1 MTAVALQSGEHNEA
15 GSLDRLQRALIDG
28 YQRGFPLTERP
39 YATIAEALGVNEAAV
54 IEALADLRARGVLGR
69 IGAVVRPHRAGWS
82 TLAALAV
89 PKARLEEVAALV
101 SAYPE
106 VNHNYEREHE
116 LNLWFVVAAADRA
129 RVAAVLD
136 EIERRSGLEVL
147 ELPLEEAYC
156 LDLGFAIRW
165 ERS

>member
-69 IGAVVRPHRAGWS
+69 IGAAIGNGGGRRI
-82 TLAALAV
+82 AV
-89 PKARLEEVAALV
+89 ARQI
-101 SAYPE
+101 
-106 VNHNYEREHE
+106 
-116 LNLWFVVAAADRA
+116 ADPDDFN
-129 RVAAVLD
+129 V
-136 EIERRSGLEVL
+136 
-147 ELPLEEAYC
+147 
-156 LDLGFAIRW
+156 
-165 ERS
+165 

>member
-82 TLAALAV
+82 TLAALSV
-89 PKARLEEVAALV
+89 PAARLEEVAALV

-136 EIERRSGLEVL
+136 EIEQRSGLEVL

-165 ERS
+165 GQP